1 LTSIATDGQ
10 AWTSPSVKDVFDN
23 EESSV
28 TSCESNYVHDV
39 REETS
44 AYYTEESDAEEDSF
58 EQYDNKFERF
68 FQRVKN
74 HYKHHN

>member
-1 LTSIATDGQ
+1 MTSMETDGQ
-10 AWTSPSVKDVFDN
+10 GWTSPSVKEVFED

-28 TSCESNYVHDV
+28 TSCESNKILDV
-39 REETS
+39 RDETS

-58 EQYDNKFERF
+58 DQYDNKFERF